1 MKALQVVLGA
11 PLKRVFMC
19 PHKAII
25 ALIQGHACG
34 CTIVSVN
41 FTVRIPR
48 QLYER
53 MKEHR
58 EVNWSEVIRNAIE
71 EHLRRL
77 EETETSIPSERLV
90 EELLKMGLKP
100 DMLEPLSPE
109 DEKRL
114 YRDLRERT
122 WERVRSTIQA
132 QS

>member
-1 MKALQVVLGA
+1 
-11 PLKRVFMC
+11 
-19 PHKAII
+19 
-25 ALIQGHACG
+25 
-34 CTIVSVN
+34 VSVN

-58 EVNWSEVIRNAIE
+58 EVNWSEVIRRAIE
-71 EHLRRL
+71 EYLRRL

-100 DMLEPLSPE
+100 DMLKPLSPE
-109 DEKRL
+109 DEERL

>member
-1 MKALQVVLGA
+1 MRSALPSGK
-11 PLKRVFMC
+11 PTNHSGR
-19 PHKAII
+19 PWHKARP
-25 ALIQGHACG
+25 LGMRGGGH
-34 CTIVSVN
+34 
-41 FTVRIPR
+41 
-48 QLYER
+48 ER
-53 MKEHR
+53 MKEHG
-58 EVNWSEVIRNAIE
+58 EVNWSEVIRRAIE
-71 EHLRRL
+71 EYLRRL

-109 DEKRL
+109 DEERL